1 MSDLKPMIRAVV
13 VVSGCNDQEAPEVAA
28 LVLRVALGSLPPL
41 PRPAWYRS
49 QGAYRQRLAD
59 RAELLAMIEQLEGS
73 A

>member
-1 MSDLKPMIRAVV
+1 MADLKPMIRAVIL
-13 VVSGCNDQEAPEVAA
+13 VSGCNDQEAHEAAA

-41 PRPAWYRS
+41 PRPPWYRS

>member
-1 MSDLKPMIRAVV
+1 MTDLKPMIRAVV
-13 VVSGCNDQEAPEVAA
+13 VVSGCNDQEAPDVAA